1 MDDDMETVVDNMLTV
16 SETANLLHIHPNT
29 LRRWTDKGL
38 IRSYAINPRGDRR
51 FSPRDINQFLSEM
64 NSQNQKWMG

>member
-1 MDDDMETVVDNMLTV
+1 MEIAADNMLTV

-29 LRRWTDKGL
+29 LRRWTDKGV

-51 FSPRDINQFLSEM
+51 FKHRDIDQFLSEM
-64 NSQNQKWMG
+64 NSQNQKLMG